1 MLGGEEMTEGIEEVA
16 YSQIPDK
23 LFFKIGEVAQLTGT
37 KPHVLRYWES
47 EFKMLR
53 PAKGESGQRIYR
65 RKDVELIFSIKQ
77 LLYEENFT
85 IAGAKKQLHKK
96 RTPRSET
103 ASPKGP
109 IIKKEAPVL
118 EPPEDSSQPNLFE
131 NEVKID
137 VQWLKIELSNILQI
151 LK

>member
-1 MLGGEEMTEGIEEVA
+1 MADGAESA
-16 YSQIPDK
+16 AHPQIPDK

-85 IAGAKKQLHKK
+85 IAGAKKQLQKK
-96 RTPRSET
+96 RANRTEVNRTKS
-103 ASPKGP
+103 G
-109 IIKKEAPVL
+109 
-118 EPPEDSSQPNLFE
+118 PPEESSQPVLFGSQ
-131 NEVKID
+131 NNID
-137 VQWLKIELSNILQI
+137 VEWVRKELSEILDVM
-151 LK
+151 K

>member
-1 MLGGEEMTEGIEEVA
+1 MAEEAERVA
-16 YSQIPDK
+16 HPNIPDK

-85 IAGAKKQLHKK
+85 IAGAKKQLQKK
-96 RTPRSET
+96 RALRAEANRSKAHT
-103 ASPKGP
+103 AEEAAQPGLFGGP
-109 IIKKEAPVL
+109 ENSDIDWVRKEL
-118 EPPEDSSQPNLFE
+118 TDLL
-131 NEVKID
+131 D
-137 VQWLKIELSNILQI
+137 LLK
-151 LK
+151 

>member
-1 MLGGEEMTEGIEEVA
+1 MAEGIEEVTHL
-16 YSQIPDK
+16 QIPDK

-85 IAGAKKQLHKK
+85 IAGAKKQLQKK

-103 ASPKGP
+103 ASAKGAVVEKAVP
-109 IIKKEAPVL
+109 AD
-118 EPPEDSSQPNLFE
+118 EPSEDSSQPGLFQ
-131 NEVKID
+131 NESKID
-137 VQWLKIELSNILQI
+137 VQWVKTELSNILQI

>member
-1 MLGGEEMTEGIEEVA
+1 MAEEANSMTRPE
-16 YSQIPDK
+16 IPDK

-85 IAGAKKQLHKK
+85 IAGAKKQLQKK
-96 RTPRSET
+96 RSLRAET
-103 ASPKGP
+103 ARTA
-109 IIKKEAPVL
+109 APPR
-118 EPPEDSSQPNLFE
+118 PPEEETPQPGLFGNQSNSDIE
-131 NEVKID
+131 QVRKELTELLD
-137 VQWLKIELSNILQI
+137 FLK
-151 LK
+151 

>member
-1 MLGGEEMTEGIEEVA
+1 MAEEASNMTRPE
-16 YSQIPDK
+16 IPDK

-85 IAGAKKQLHKK
+85 IAGAKKQLQKK
-96 RTPRSET
+96 RSLRAET
-103 ASPKGP
+103 ARAAAPRQP
-109 IIKKEAPVL
+109 EAETP
-118 EPPEDSSQPNLFE
+118 QPGLFG
-131 NEVKID
+131 NQSNSD
-137 VQWLKIELSNILQI
+137 IELVRKELTELLDF

>member
-1 MLGGEEMTEGIEEVA
+1 MTEGIEEVPQT
-16 YSQIPDK
+16 QIPDK

-37 KPHVLRYWES
+37 KPHVLRYWER

-65 RKDVELIFSIKQ
+65 RKDVELIFSIKK

-85 IAGAKKQLHKK
+85 IAGAKKQLQKK
-96 RTPRSET
+96 RSPRSGA
-103 ASPKGP
+103 ASTKEPLN
-109 IIKKEAPVL
+109 IKDTLTE
-118 EPPEDSSQPNLFE
+118 EPTEDSTQPGLFG
-131 NEVKID
+131 NESEID
-137 VQWLKIELSNILQI
+137 VQWVKAELTNILQI

>member
-1 MLGGEEMTEGIEEVA
+1 MAPKAQSL
-16 YSQIPDK
+16 SHPKIPDK

-47 EFKMLR
+47 EFKLLR

-85 IAGAKKQLHKK
+85 IAGAKKQLQRQRANRSDTS
-96 RTPRSET
+96 RTRPRQ
-103 ASPKGP
+103 PKGP
-109 IIKKEAPVL
+109 
-118 EPPEDSSQPNLFE
+118 SSQQESDQPELFE
-131 NEVKID
+131 VPKYID
-137 VQWLKIELSNILQI
+137 VEWMRKELMDVLD
-151 LK
+151 LLE

>member
-1 MLGGEEMTEGIEEVA
+1 VAEEANSMTRPE
-16 YSQIPDK
+16 IPDK

-85 IAGAKKQLHKK
+85 IAGAKKQLQKK
-96 RTPRSET
+96 RSLRAET
-103 ASPKGP
+103 ARTA
-109 IIKKEAPVL
+109 APPR
-118 EPPEDSSQPNLFE
+118 PPEEETPQPGLFGNQSNSDIE
-131 NEVKID
+131 QVRKELTELLD
-137 VQWLKIELSNILQI
+137 FLK
-151 LK
+151 

>member
-1 MLGGEEMTEGIEEVA
+1 MAEKAEVLGH
-16 YSQIPDK
+16 SQIPDK

-65 RKDVELIFSIKQ
+65 RKDVELVFSIKK

-85 IAGAKKQLHKK
+85 IAGAKKQLQRQRASRNDSS
-96 RTPRSET
+96 RTKAQPSKERTQTTPDSDDQPDLF
-103 ASPKGP
+103 SNKGSLD
-109 IIKKEAPVL
+109 IHWMKKELLDVL
-118 EPPEDSSQPNLFE
+118 D
-131 NEVKID
+131 
-137 VQWLKIELSNILQI
+137 I
-151 LK
+151 LKT

>member
-1 MLGGEEMTEGIEEVA
+1 MAERAESL
-16 YSQIPDK
+16 SHPQIPDK

-85 IAGAKKQLHKK
+85 IAGAKKQLQ
-96 RTPRSET
+96 RRRAIRAETNRSKTKQQKGQLTQE
-103 ASPKGP
+103 AS
-109 IIKKEAPVL
+109 
-118 EPPEDSSQPNLFE
+118 DQQDLFDGQ
-131 NEVKID
+131 KPID
-137 VQWLKIELSNILQI
+137 VNWMRKELMDVLDI